1 MSGRVSAGL
10 AFGVAAV
17 AVFLV
22 VALLF
27 GFTVVSEDE
36 EAAFDVEFDPVAYV
50 DGVWDNVR
58 TTIKDEAVDLA
69 AILGRLEP
77 DAEGN
82 TPKEALGP
90 VVEEFGRV
98 TPGDAHVYAVTTSG
112 TVTDVDSEGLTRTM
126 GLAVDGYE
134 GPVSVRVYIGQRIP
148 SAETAVRDA
157 PGTISFGDFKEQTE
171 YGKVATEINKRV
183 VAGLAD
189 TDFEAL
195 EGEQVHITGAT
206 MMRTQNL
213 VEIPVGELLIV
224 PTEVTT
230 S

>member
-1 MSGRVSAGL
+1 MRERVSPGRAVGI
-10 AFGVAAV
+10 VAV

-22 VALLF
+22 VSLLF
-27 GFTVVSEDE
+27 GFTVVSEEE
-36 EAAFDVEFDPVAYV
+36 EAALNVEFDPVAYV

-69 AILGRLEP
+69 SILGRLEP
-77 DAEGN
+77 DADGN
-82 TPKEALGP
+82 TPKEALAP
-90 VVEEFGRV
+90 IVEEFGRV
-98 TPGDAHVYAVTTSG
+98 TPGDAHVYAVTTTG

-134 GPVSVRVYIGQRIP
+134 GPVDVRVYIGQRIP

-157 PGTISFGDFKEQTE
+157 TGTISFGDFKEQTE
-171 YGKVATEINKRV
+171 YGKVASEINKRV
-183 VAGLAD
+183 AAGLAD

-195 EGEQVHITGAT
+195 VGEQVQITGAT

-213 VEIPVGELLIV
+213 VQIPVGELLIV
-224 PTEVTT
+224 PTDVTAP
-230 S
+230 